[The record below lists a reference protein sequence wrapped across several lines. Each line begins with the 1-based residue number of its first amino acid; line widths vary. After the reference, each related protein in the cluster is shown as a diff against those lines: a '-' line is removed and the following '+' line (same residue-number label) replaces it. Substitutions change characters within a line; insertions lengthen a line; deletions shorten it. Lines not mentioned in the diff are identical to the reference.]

1 MKLLSFKSL
10 ITPSALAFASVL
22 TAFAP
27 VPPVIAQAPVH
38 IVVDVPFDFR
48 SNSEVMPAG
57 KYDIQ
62 ALSDHLLAMRG
73 QNGSRSQ
80 ALLAIVAQTRTPS
93 ARGKVIFHRYGNK
106 YFLYQMWLPN
116 EVYGFEFPKGHAE
129 KEAILA
135 ANTPAPTNTELA
147 LNKPIR

>member
-1 MKLLSFKSL
+1 M
-10 ITPSALAFASVL
+10 
-22 TAFAP
+22 
-27 VPPVIAQAPVH
+27 
-38 IVVDVPFDFR
+38 
-48 SNSEVMPAG
+48 MPAG

-80 ALLAIVAQTRTPS
+80 ALLAISAQTRTPS

-106 YFLYQMWLPN
+106 YFLVPDVVAERSIWFSLS
-116 EVYGFEFPKGHAE
+116 EGHAE

-135 ANTPAPTNTELA
+135 ANTPAPYKYRA
-147 LNKPIR
+147 CLNKPIR